1 MTIFYLSNDV
11 PICVTD
17 FSYFHF
23 SFLLMFV
30 FKTGPKPN
38 GCPINNDMEECGS
51 NYKNGS
57 ILCAVC
63 AWKSH
68 AVRTDGSE
76 FECVKCGD
84 ISKDARRNL
93 ILVVMSMFVVFALVI
108 ALYLHVETCSKVI
121 DKVEEEAE
129 SMGEQEEDDK
139 ITVKAKKIVRQKMK
153 RARKVARS
161 IVTRVSWWFSLCCFM
176 HIQTC
181 VVMLR
186 VFYPRFFSFSAH
198 TYSFS
203 LFRLKSWSRL
213 CNVWLHFLLSTL

>member
-1 MTIFYLSNDV
+1 
-11 PICVTD
+11 
-17 FSYFHF
+17 
-23 SFLLMFV
+23 
-30 FKTGPKPN
+30 
-38 GCPINNDMEECGS
+38 MEECGS

-93 ILVVMSMFVVFALVI
+93 ILVVMSMFLVFALVI
-108 ALYLHVETCSKVI
+108 ALYLHVETCSRVI
-121 DKVEEEAE
+121 DKVEETTE

-139 ITVKAKKIVRQKMK
+139 ITTKAKKIVRQKMK

-176 HIQTC
+176 PTC
-181 VVMLR
+181 LLC
-186 VFYPRFFSFSAH
+186 SGC
-198 TYSFS
+198 YS
-203 LFRLKSWSRL
+203 R
-213 CNVWLHFLLSTL
+213 FLLCSCVLFHCSD